1 MKKLFKWISI
11 SAVIFSSIW
20 FAFDY
25 WTAVR
30 MEKVCQDWPLLDRNL
45 TEFTQVYPAT
55 TGGQSTKDIQ
65 VLYEKVSLSTPQDTK
80 GNNTRD
86 LLREYLRTELAKPVS
101 AIKPMPTDIKR
112 ALVDNQEII
121 EKITVLLLTEPTLSL
136 PLKLDIRFAESIPA
150 NSAWI
155 RPINELLVA
164 NALASQSTGEMFNA
178 WRYLRASSRLTDALF
193 HHPWFISQMLA
204 IVESKN
210 ILLAMRKMTAPA
222 PDWALDWPNH
232 DLVKWTLTAYTA
244 EAYIMQNIE
253 KKENFSDFL
262 VADREIRKLY
272 GLPPVEIG
280 KVTKIIYSLIGR
292 QLIRLH
298 VSKQVTDSR
307 RMIQV
312 RFSEGL
318 CIPQPSEID
327 SNNENLSFWY
337 PGKDVLSDLISSN
350 LLYRYW
356 NSLYLLV
363 VNKTGTQIILRTKAI
378 KAQSANNHWPP
389 APSIPADTCLEH
401 LWSYQHKPDNSVIF
415 SYDKPLPKDVPLSM
429 VKPGYLKYIGNR
441 IE

>member
-1 MKKLFKWISI
+1 
-11 SAVIFSSIW
+11 
-20 FAFDY
+20 
-25 WTAVR
+25 
-30 MEKVCQDWPLLDRNL
+30 
-45 TEFTQVYPAT
+45 
-55 TGGQSTKDIQ
+55 
-65 VLYEKVSLSTPQDTK
+65 
-80 GNNTRD
+80 
-86 LLREYLRTELAKPVS
+86 
-101 AIKPMPTDIKR
+101 
-112 ALVDNQEII
+112 
-121 EKITVLLLTEPTLSL
+121 
-136 PLKLDIRFAESIPA
+136 
-150 NSAWI
+150 
-155 RPINELLVA
+155 
-164 NALASQSTGEMFNA
+164 
-178 WRYLRASSRLTDALF
+178 
-193 HHPWFISQMLA
+193 
-204 IVESKN
+204 
-210 ILLAMRKMTAPA
+210 MRKMTAPA